1 MRHGNME
8 KWRRR
13 DMDMETWRYGHGNM
27 DMVTWRRGDMDME
40 TWSWRHGHG
49 DMENAN
55 KLYDMCGYVGF
66 RGGIWRKGGANGL
79 WESGQWSGGKLA
91 PLH

>member
-1 MRHGNME
+1 
-8 KWRRR
+8 
-13 DMDMETWRYGHGNM
+13 
-27 DMVTWRRGDMDME
+27 ME

-55 KLYDMCGYVGF
+55 KLYDMCGFVGL

-79 WESGQWSGGKLA
+79 WESGQLILSMALEWREVRTFALKATFPSKVF
-91 PLH
+91 LHLKAQ